1 MGVNVV
7 EITKEVGP
15 IIFTVFIILFFIA
28 LDYLLYKEIKKYTN
42 KAYQKSIDVINIF
55 NLSKEEI
62 QMKDNQYIILR
73 ILFLSLFWLI
83 IYLFSL
89 TKVDLNRIL
98 AETSVHSALKFII
111 KYEYTTFIIIG
122 YFLYFILHLISK
134 TNSYLRVVDI
144 ITSTI
149 FTASIVFMM

>member
-1 MGVNVV
+1 MGVNAV
-7 EITKEVGP
+7 EIAKEVGP

-28 LDYLLYKEIKKYTN
+28 LDYLIYKEIKKYTN
-42 KAYQKSIDVINIF
+42 KAYQKSLDVINIF

-89 TKVDLNRIL
+89 TKVDLDRIL
-98 AETSVHSALKFII
+98 VKTSAHSALKFII

-134 TNSYLRVVDI
+134 TNSYLRAVDI
-144 ITSTI
+144 ITSTV

>member
-1 MGVNVV
+1 MGVNAV
-7 EITKEVGP
+7 EIAKEVGP
-15 IIFTVFIILFFIA
+15 IIFTVFIIIFFIA

-42 KAYQKSIDVINIF
+42 KAYQKSLDVINIF

-89 TKVDLNRIL
+89 TKVDLDRIL
-98 AETSVHSALKFII
+98 AKTSAHSALKFII

-134 TNSYLRVVDI
+134 TNSYLRAVDI
-144 ITSTI
+144 ITSTV
-149 FTASIVFMM
+149 FTAAIVFMM

>member
-1 MGVNVV
+1 MGVNAV

-42 KAYQKSIDVINIF
+42 KAYQKSLDVINIF

-89 TKVDLNRIL
+89 TKVDLDRIL
-98 AETSVHSALKFII
+98 AKTSAHSALKFII

-134 TNSYLRVVDI
+134 TNSYLRAVDI
-144 ITSTI
+144 ITSTV
-149 FTASIVFMM
+149 FTATITFMM